1 MAGLS
6 YTYKYNMTYDT
17 NIITIT
23 VVHGVLVEIWL
34 KGWLRK
40 LLSKQGYKIS
50 WERLHFNLEE
60 LNHNTTSSLDW
71 YKELSGVASS
81 SLWLANVTHSSAVI
95 GGGSSGRNVK
105 IVCIRS
111 IIRPLPDC
119 QLTFPDWHWQLLQF
133 WESCSGLNFLMFSSA
148 LIKVSW

>member
-23 VVHGVLVEIWL
+23 VVHGVLVEIWV

-50 WERLHFNLEE
+50 WERLQFNLEG

-81 SLWLANVTHSSAVI
+81 SLWLANVTNSLSVI
-95 GGGSSGRNVK
+95 GGGSSGRKLK
-105 IVCIRS
+105 IVCFRS

-119 QLTFPDWHWQLLQF
+119 QLFLILTLTALTVWRKLL
-133 WESCSGLNFLMFSSA
+133 SLNILMFSSA
-148 LIKVSW
+148 LIKESW